1 MLLRCQ
7 GFHCCSVSCLPHTR
21 VQENLALLYYDFLY
35 YGAEKDDFV
44 LLVSICFSFVCS
56 DMNEVLRVIFCS

>member
-1 MLLRCQ
+1 MSR
-7 GFHCCSVSCLPHTR
+7 LPHRR

-56 DMNEVLRVIFCS
+56 DMNEVLRVIFCC